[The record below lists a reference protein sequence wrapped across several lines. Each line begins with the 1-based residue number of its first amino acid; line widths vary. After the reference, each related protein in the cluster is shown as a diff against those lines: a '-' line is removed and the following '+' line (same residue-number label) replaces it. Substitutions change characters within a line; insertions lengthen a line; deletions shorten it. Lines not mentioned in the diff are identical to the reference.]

1 MTGQRQRGAA
11 VIMAMLV
18 VAVTATLVAG
28 VFWRQSATMRAT
40 ENALAYAQAK
50 WLMRGAV
57 DWAGVILR
65 EDARATNLD
74 HLGEAWAV
82 PLAETR
88 LNEGDGREPVYL
100 AGQIRD
106 EQAKLNL
113 RNLVGAA
120 GIDQE
125 ELGAVRRL
133 LALLGMEP
141 RLAERMAQ
149 RVLDGLPARAGV
161 DPAALGVASI
171 EDFAEV
177 AGMGASAIETLRPFV
192 TVLPQ
197 ATPVNAN
204 TAPAEVLAARIA
216 DLSLADARR
225 LAASRDRAYF
235 RDRADALGR
244 LAELKLQAGD
254 AQIAV
259 TTRFFSVDGSVI
271 YQRARLHSRA
281 LLRREGR
288 RIEVMWLREA
298 S

>member
-1 MTGQRQRGAA
+1 
-11 VIMAMLV
+11 MAMLV
-18 VAVTATLVAG
+18 VAVTAALVAG

-65 EDARATNLD
+65 EDARATSLD

-100 AGQIRD
+100 SGQIRD

-113 RNLVGAA
+113 RNLVGSA

-177 AGMGASAIETLRPFV
+177 AGMGPSAIERLRPFV

-204 TAPAEVLAARIA
+204 TAPAEVLAARIRE
-216 DLSLADARR
+216 LSLADARR

-259 TTRFFSVDGSVI
+259 TTKFFSVDGSVI
-271 YQRARLHSRA
+271 YQRARLQSRA
-281 LLRREGR
+281 LLRRESR
-288 RIEVMWLREA
+288 RIDVLWLREA

>member
-1 MTGQRQRGAA
+1 
-11 VIMAMLV
+11 MAMLV

-28 VFWRQSATMRAT
+28 VFWRQSATVRAT

-65 EDARATNLD
+65 EDARATSHD
-74 HLGEAWAV
+74 HLGEAWSV

-100 AGQIRD
+100 SGQIRD

-113 RNLVGAA
+113 RNVA
-120 GIDQE
+120 GSAGVDPE
-125 ELGAVRRL
+125 ELDALRRL

-149 RVLDGLPARAGV
+149 RVLDGLPAKAGI
-161 DPAALGVASI
+161 DPVALGVASI
-171 EDFAEV
+171 DDFAEV
-177 AGMGASAIETLRPFV
+177 DGVGPSAIERLRPFV

-204 TAPAEVLAARIA
+204 TASAEVLAARIRG
-216 DLSLADARR
+216 LSLADARR

-235 RDRADALGR
+235 RDRTDALNR

-259 TTRFFSVDGSVI
+259 TTKFFSIDGSVI
-271 YQRARLHSRA
+271 YRRARLQSRA
-281 LLRREGR
+281 LLRREAR
-288 RIEVMWLREA
+288 RIDVLWLREV